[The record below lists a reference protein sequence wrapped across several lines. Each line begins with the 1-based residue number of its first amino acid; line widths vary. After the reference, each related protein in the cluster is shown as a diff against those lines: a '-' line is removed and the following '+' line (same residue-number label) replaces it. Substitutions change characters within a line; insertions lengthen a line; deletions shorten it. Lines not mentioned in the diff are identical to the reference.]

1 MNNNTP
7 RLRKGS
13 LKSGD
18 KVWTDP
24 FCKHRVFVRIEGEFR
39 DPELGILREF
49 ETPRQG
55 RDIGFVFSSG
65 S

>member
-1 MNNNTP
+1 M
-7 RLRKGS
+7 
-13 LKSGD
+13 
-18 KVWTDP
+18 
-24 FCKHRVFVRIEGEFR
+24 RIEGEFR

-55 RDIGFVFSSG
+55 RDIGFILSSG